1 MFLKEVNIIIFIKI
15 NVGVVVCVGIIVI
28 SGEKRLFRVNR
39 IVIIIDVKFVWL
51 FVLIFAVFFI

>member
-51 FVLIFAVFFI
+51 FVLIFVVFFI